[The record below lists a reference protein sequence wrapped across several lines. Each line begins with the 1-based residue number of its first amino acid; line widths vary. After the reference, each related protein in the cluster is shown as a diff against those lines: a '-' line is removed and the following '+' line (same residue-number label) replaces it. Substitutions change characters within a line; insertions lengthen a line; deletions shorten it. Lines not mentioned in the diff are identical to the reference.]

1 MKALEIAPAAD
12 TIDPVF
18 AAVLARTPEKAIVMQ
33 HSGEGETSLIRACPA
48 RCAHLLVPILVPE
61 NPDAFAWGIPG
72 SPGCLTA
79 VTLWPSVL

>member
-33 HSGEGETSLIRACPA
+33 HSGEGKTSLTRACPA
-48 RCAHLLVPILVPE
+48 RCAHLQYQFW
-61 NPDAFAWGIPG
+61 AGK
-72 SPGCLTA
+72 
-79 VTLWPSVL
+79 SVGKFPAARAA